1 MFYWTKATLRCPGY
15 FYFNCRTFICLTCSY
30 TAPNLHARYASLFVL
45 VLLATAIINSFSSGS
60 PFPWRSLDWRLRLS
74 LACGSFTLD
83 FICLRNDFTH
93 AVAWGWWT
101 ALLREP
107 FGHATPRLRDHATTH
122 AHSPHIT
129 HTAHHHT
136 HTNTNVRCVGTTH
149 NPQRATQTPP
159 CAMDAKRC
167 TPNARRCWSVGVGR

>member
-1 MFYWTKATLRCPGY
+1 MSVKFMFYWTKATLRCPGY

-107 FGHATPRLRDHATTH
+107 FGHCCEGAL
-122 AHSPHIT
+122 
-129 HTAHHHT
+129 
-136 HTNTNVRCVGTTH
+136 VRSLTCVRKMKDLYY
-149 NPQRATQTPP
+149 P
-159 CAMDAKRC
+159 
-167 TPNARRCWSVGVGR
+167 V